1 MFLVVESSR
10 KKHKMLIL
18 KHSLNFFL
26 PREVLGILGQT
37 PYVRTL
43 EIDDVTLQSGSTK
56 ESLSLVK
63 VGQEEV
69 LSLSPPKNRETNKQD
84 IRAH

>member
-1 MFLVVESSR
+1 
-10 KKHKMLIL
+10 MLIL
-18 KHSLNFFL
+18 KHSLILFL

-43 EIDDVTLQSGSTK
+43 ENDDVTLQSGSAK

-63 VGQEEV
+63 VG
-69 LSLSPPKNRETNKQD
+69 
-84 IRAH
+84 